1 MKDIV
6 IKERVVKRELIL
18 LLGMFVVAFLMN
30 IYAIIVHGG
39 NWSELVSQLHIVGLL
54 TLFFYVLVLLV
65 RLVWWGLSAVWMRVT
80 KSKSRSTYSA

>member
-30 IYAIIVHGG
+30 IYAIIVHDG

-54 TLFFYVLVLLV
+54 TLFFYVLVLLI
-65 RLVWWGLSAVWMRVT
+65 RLLYLGGKAVWNRV
-80 KSKSRSTYSA
+80 SSTGDQTAE